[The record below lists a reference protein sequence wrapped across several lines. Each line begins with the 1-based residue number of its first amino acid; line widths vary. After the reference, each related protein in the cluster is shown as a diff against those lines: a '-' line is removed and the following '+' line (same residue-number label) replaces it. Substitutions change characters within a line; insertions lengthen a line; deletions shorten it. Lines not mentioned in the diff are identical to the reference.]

1 MGFKIIIKKRFLNR
15 LKITTKYFKD
25 NWGKKEADAF
35 VILVIKK
42 INIVSEQ
49 PKLGTNTYIKNT
61 KSILAGKGNQN
72 KIYYRVEKS
81 KLIVIDM
88 KDTRMNPKRNRFY
101 SK

>member
-25 NWGKKEADAF
+25 NRGKKEADAF

-42 INIVSEQ
+42 INIVAEQ
-49 PKLGTNTYIKNT
+49 PKLGTDTYIKNT

>member
-1 MGFKIIIKKRFLNR
+1 MGLEIIIKKRFLNR
-15 LKITTKYFKD
+15 LKITTKYLKD

-35 VILVIKK
+35 AILVIEK
-42 INIVSEQ
+42 IEIVAAH
-49 PKLGTNTYIKNT
+49 PKLGIDTSIKNT

-72 KIYYRVEKS
+72 KIYYRVEKN

>member
-1 MGFKIIIKKRFLNR
+1 MGLEIIIKKRFLNR
-15 LKITTKYFKD
+15 LKIITKYLKD

-35 VILVIKK
+35 VILVIEK
-42 INIVSEQ
+42 IDVVAAY
-49 PKLGTNTYIKNT
+49 PKLGTDTSIKNT

-72 KIYYRVEKS
+72 KIYYRVEKN